1 MKPAIGGFILLTA
14 IGLAQS
20 PGAAPMSRPE
30 FEVAS
35 IRPDTSGTNMVSIR
49 PPAGGRFTT
58 TNSTVKMLVG
68 LAYRVQGFEIS
79 GGPGWIDSD
88 GYDINARAAESN
100 LTLDQLRPMV
110 QALLEDRF
118 KLMVHR
124 EMKEMP
130 IYAVLPARSGTK
142 LAEPKEGGCVMPGT
156 NSPPDNPPKSPTA
169 PSHRPLAPCGGF
181 IVNPNRLVGGNISMT
196 QLANVLSSFL
206 GRPVIDKTGFAGK
219 FDVELEFSPDG
230 IMFGPG
236 GVGASGVPPSDTAN
250 ADTSRPSIF
259 TALQEQ
265 LGLRLDS
272 QKGPGEILVIDRVE
286 RPGEN

>member
-1 MKPAIGGFILLTA
+1 
-14 IGLAQS
+14 
-20 PGAAPMSRPE
+20 
-30 FEVAS
+30 
-35 IRPDTSGTNMVSIR
+35 MVSIR

-68 LAYRVQGFEIS
+68 LAYKVQGFEIS

-88 GYDINARAAESN
+88 GYDINAKAAESS

-118 KLMVHR
+118 KLKVRR
-124 EMKEMP
+124 ETKEMP
-130 IYAVLPARSGTK
+130 IYAALPARNGTK
-142 LAEPKEGGCVMPGT
+142 VPEAREGGCVLPGS
-156 NSPPDNPPKSPTA
+156 NSPPNNPPTSPAA

-181 IVNPNRLVGGNISMT
+181 IMNPNRLVGGSISMT

-230 IMFGPG
+230 IVFGPG
-236 GVGASGVPPSDTAN
+236 GVRVPGGPPPETAN

-265 LGLRLDS
+265 LGLKLDS
-272 QKGPGEILVIDRVE
+272 QKGLGEILIIDHVE
-286 RPGEN
+286 RPSEN